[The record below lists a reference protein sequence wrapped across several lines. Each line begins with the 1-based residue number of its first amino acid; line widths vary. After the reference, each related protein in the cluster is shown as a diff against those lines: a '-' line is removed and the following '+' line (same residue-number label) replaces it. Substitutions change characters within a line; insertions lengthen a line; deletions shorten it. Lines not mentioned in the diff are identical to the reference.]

1 MFRKTRTRGLHPAS
15 YILHPASCI
24 LHPAS
29 CILHPVSCISH
40 IRVRVSRDR
49 NRESRWYPGLPCR
62 VLGLGMGAR
71 SRVPGTW
78 DLIPGTGAESM
89 PRAGY
94 RAPRAEL
101 RPFASQPYCP
111 IAFLPYCLPAL
122 LPYCLIALLPS
133 CLIAFLPHCPT
144 ALSPSFHPH
153 VHGTFP
159 LLDGECRDGSPRD
172 GGRPARPY
180 VEVPAV

>member
-24 LHPAS
+24 LHRA
-29 CILHPVSCISH
+29 SCISH
-40 IRVRVSRDR
+40 IRVRVSWDR

-101 RPFASQPYCP
+101 RPFASRPYCP

-133 CLIAFLPHCPT
+133 CLTAQLPYPPPSIHTYT
-144 ALSPSFHPH
+144 APSRSSTGN
-153 VHGTFP
+153 VGTEAP
-159 LLDGECRDGSPRD
+159 GTVGDRPVRMSKSQPCRGHTTR
-172 GGRPARPY
+172 
-180 VEVPAV
+180 